1 MVYVFLSPSHAVVK
15 IPLHFL
21 RNGTF
26 DCRGRRAFAG
36 IELGATLHTTLAQ
49 STCGVNV
56 DDEGL
61 RGLLGRDCVIYWG
74 SQINEART
82 AAVVLLSEE
91 PGPVHSGP
99 SKPFCTV
106 LPLPPIFQTVII
118 WAVASLLVMSRKGQ
132 GMMQYYTSK

>member
-74 SQINEART
+74 VRLTKLGRLRLSCLVKNPGLYTRVQVNRFALCFHCLLFFKL
-82 AAVVLLSEE
+82 LLS
-91 PGPVHSGP
+91 G
-99 SKPFCTV
+99 
-106 LPLPPIFQTVII
+106 Q
-118 WAVASLLVMSRKGQ
+118 LLHFLLCREKARE
-132 GMMQYYTSK
+132 